1 MYFQL
6 YGKKLQV
13 VLELYMLTQ
22 FLKSFLGLAFNF
34 NLVQARL
41 ENIYIPD
48 DEITAD
54 DVTSDDVTTEEV
66 EAGTES
72 ATESVDDDS
81 GSVTVEP
88 AAAPESRDSH
98 SDIISDYKQKVDY
111 FVYV

>member
-1 MYFQL
+1 
-6 YGKKLQV
+6 
-13 VLELYMLTQ
+13 MLLQ
-22 FLKSFLGLAFNF
+22 FLISFFKDQHLLSTLF
-34 NLVQARL
+34 QARL

-48 DEITAD
+48 DEITADNASAD

-72 ATESVDDDS
+72 ATESIDDDS
-81 GSVTVEP
+81 ESVTVEP